1 MSAPAYV
8 PTAPDDI
15 VRSYSSPP
23 RRPQP
28 WVAARPAQVVSQGFP
43 VGERFGNPGPDQGYV
58 YRLVPAFESRV
69 HLMEGEDWEDVKA
82 GGVVVALK
90 RAASYGRAPVS
101 HDLTVGFG
109 VWGFLEP
116 DPPADLVEFRRSRF
130 AAIAVPVHYAARRAV
145 ADTVP
150 EATLRRPPAQILAEV
165 RTGWRNLLDTQV
177 DVSTSH

>member
-15 VRSYSSPP
+15 VRSYSSSP

-28 WVAARPAQVVSQGFP
+28 WIPARPGELGGEGFP
-43 VGERFGNPGPDQGYV
+43 VGERFGNPGPDQGYI

-69 HLMEGEDWEDVKA
+69 HLAEGESWDDVKVGA
-82 GGVVVALK
+82 VAVALK
-90 RAASYGRAPVS
+90 RAGSYGRAPVS
-101 HDLTVGFG
+101 PDLTVGFG

-116 DPPADLVEFRRSRF
+116 DPPADLVEFRRQRF
-130 AAIAVPVHYAARRAV
+130 AAIAIPAHYAARRAV

-165 RTGWRNLLDTQV
+165 RTGWRNLLDTELE
-177 DVSTSH
+177 VSTSH